1 MNIQSLESDTIVY
14 KGEYGNFTINDGD
27 RQEVIIYRL
36 SLFLASF
43 SFAMGTV
50 LILWKGANENV
61 LDTLTPLFAI
71 FALSLIISLS
81 TIHIY
86 LAFLHN
92 LLKIFWLIGTISAI
106 IINLKSD
113 QSLVLFIYENP
124 LNLLGIGFIFAA
136 LTGIYFKEGICF
148 NRLETKILTILV
160 PFLLLGHLLGFLP
173 LLIEKILLASWALLF
188 IVFALRKFTQAIPSD
203 IGDKSVFAYLKS
215 KK

>member
-1 MNIQSLESDTIVY
+1 MNIQSLESDTMVY

-27 RQEVIIYRL
+27 RQEVIVYRL

-61 LDTLTPLFAI
+61 LATLTPLFAI

-160 PFLLLGHLLGFLP
+160 PFLLLGHLWGFLP